1 MHDNEFKALEQLN
14 DIDDDLIAGAEKS
27 PKRFNTALVA
37 GIAAAVVV
45 SVIALA
51 VINPFKK
58 PETPKNSA
66 NNDNKVTEIGKIETN
81 TPALPTTEP
90 VDNGQNPAVN
100 EQPEDKIQKKIL
112 YASGNEHAANEYIP
126 ARGGK
131 NIATPLSFE
140 IEKEE
145 NKDCLFAV
153 GISLYHISD
162 ELYKELLNK
171 ERLLYQNSISEY
183 DRMFDEWQKQITSN
197 DPRFTEGKSIDE
209 YPENVHAF
217 GWPEY
222 YGYTPEEFWSR
233 GSNYLYVGL
242 VIMYNDFNNYLKD
255 KMPEAEYNE
264 LMAAHKE
271 YLELIDELDGS
282 QTMIRELTK
291 NVHMDEVERLKA
303 LGLDVKLEERE
314 DGWTSITGVL
324 TPEQISDFPAS
335 SKYSYLIIWQG
346 HDNAINE

>member
-1 MHDNEFKALEQLN
+1 MKENEFKVLEQLN
-14 DIDDDLIAGAEKS
+14 DIDDDLLMSAEKTPRKLS
-27 PKRFNTALVA
+27 PAPVY
-37 GIAAAVVV
+37 GIAAAVIV

-51 VINPFKK
+51 VFNPFKR
-58 PETPKNSA
+58 P
-66 NNDNKVTEIGKIETN
+66 G
-81 TPALPTTEP
+81 TPAGPENKGNNPVIAENDDVTQTPAGEQTQGSEFLPEAP
-90 VDNGQNPAVN
+90 VEKKVLYAAANDTNGQNEAVPN
-100 EQPEDKIQKKIL
+100 R
-112 YASGNEHAANEYIP
+112 GNFYIAA
-126 ARGGK
+126 
-131 NIATPLSFE
+131 PLCHE
-140 IEKEE
+140 ITKEE
-145 NKDCLFAV
+145 YKDCLFAV
-153 GISLYHISD
+153 KLSLYHTYD
-162 ELYKELLNK
+162 ELYKELHDK
-171 ERLLYQNSISEY
+171 GEALYRSKISEY
-183 DRMFDEWQKQITSN
+183 DRLFDEWQKQITSN

-209 YPENVHAF
+209 YPESVHAF

-233 GSNYLYVGL
+233 GSNHLYIGL
-242 VIMYNDFNNYLKD
+242 MIMYDDFNKYLKD

-271 YLELIDELDGS
+271 YLELIDEVDGS
-282 QTMIRELTK
+282 RTMIRELTK

-335 SKYSYLIIWQG
+335 SKYGYLIIWQG